1 MNDQERAAFEA
12 WLNPGRHAGNVSAWV
27 EPGRYEKDAHNLAWL
42 AWNARAALAA
52 APVQADKWEGAEE
65 WMPLA
70 WELCA
75 NENGEDA
82 CTELVLEGGPIP
94 EPWGDRWL
102 KYEDQAKEMIAL
114 VRKHVPALAAA
125 SAAPV
130 QAVPGWALVPL
141 HATPEM
147 VSAAEGVE
155 DLYKRGTPQTW
166 AAVFRAMLAAAPAAP
181 QVPAVPQWRPIE
193 TAPMHKAVL
202 LWWRTCLEPAI
213 GRYVS
218 DERGEGWKCDGDQ
231 AIPRNQGDCTHWM
244 PLPAAP
250 GAPQPAEPAPR
261 WLTKEEIDPLIEQ
274 ARDAFY
280 PADMNPHFER
290 CLVWLALRAAGVKE
304 PPNALAQP
312 RAEAAGWSESAA
324 AQG

>member
-181 QVPAVPQWRPIE
+181 QAPAVPQEVGRKEVPIAADRCPITGRPFWGNLSHPE
-193 TAPMHKAVL
+193 LGYVATYGGPFDTYTMPA
-202 LWWRTCLEPAI
+202 LEED
-213 GRYVS
+213 GELRCERYDHDAGAWVGS
-218 DERGEGWKCDGDQ
+218 IPVGWFY
-231 AIPRNQGDCTHWM
+231 
-244 PLPAAP
+244 
-250 GAPQPAEPAPR
+250 
-261 WLTKEEIDPLIEQ
+261 KEQ
-274 ARDAFY
+274 
-280 PADMNPHFER
+280 
-290 CLVWLALRAAGVKE
+290 
-304 PPNALAQP
+304 Q
-312 RAEAAGWSESAA
+312 
-324 AQG
+324 